1 MMWSYMLCFACYAAI
16 LFKVTATRKQT
27 EHDLLLSQVA
37 AKISADGFVSENSR
51 KALSLLMS
59 VKGIEC
65 HGVHFKQTVRHE
77 DCATQLISNKICF
90 GSCFSKTKPIIVG
103 QKLFPPEINTCS
115 PGHVIERNVTMS
127 CPNGKN
133 YTEAVKLTKRCSC
146 EIRV

>member
-1 MMWSYMLCFACYAAI
+1 MMWSYMFCFAFYTAMI
-16 LFKVTATRKQT
+16 FEVTATRKQT

-77 DCATQLISNKICF
+77 DCATHLISNKICF

-103 QKLFPPEINTCS
+103 QKLLPPEINTCN
-115 PGHVIERNVTMS
+115 PGVVVDEYVKMKCLKGSIHLKKVKVTKS
-127 CPNGKN
+127 C
-133 YTEAVKLTKRCSC
+133 TCQLSV
-146 EIRV
+146 